1 MTSQEPAGVLS
12 LRSLFPA
19 QPSFPHPPH
28 VSLRVPLGGCGGRTR
43 NETDDTR
50 QRAEKQREVDGIGV
64 SAPYVTPSPLP
75 SPTRRRPGSAVE
87 RALRANRTGP
97 AARRVDE
104 RSEGM
109 SVAYGSLSGGNSL
122 GRSGLLSSPF
132 SPSVRYGVAPSVALP
147 SPRALGPAYGV
158 NEESDVGR
166 SLSSR
171 YARSLSRPEGG

>member
-1 MTSQEPAGVLS
+1 MTH
-12 LRSLFPA
+12 
-19 QPSFPHPPH
+19 HPPH

-50 QRAEKQREVDGIGV
+50 QRAEKQREVDGGIGV

-132 SPSVRYGVAPSVALP
+132 SPR
-147 SPRALGPAYGV
+147 
-158 NEESDVGR
+158 
-166 SLSSR
+166 LSSLGVRCFTRSVVTR
-171 YARSLSRPEGG
+171 YALTTSLRSATPAARNERDNEGVERDKERHRTKSGDERRRLTTP